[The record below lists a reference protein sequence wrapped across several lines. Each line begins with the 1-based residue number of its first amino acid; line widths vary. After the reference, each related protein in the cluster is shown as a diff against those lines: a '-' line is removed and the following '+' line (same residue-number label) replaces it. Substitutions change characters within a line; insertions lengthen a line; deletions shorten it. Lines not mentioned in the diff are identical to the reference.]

1 MWFTVAFITYPIA
14 LLLVY
19 KACKNYKSN
28 GNRRLFFAC
37 LIFITPMILLVF
49 ERNNLKEINSELN
62 GIYISSN
69 DTLFINNN
77 RFVLKGN
84 LNKTIGNWE
93 LLNKDELSII
103 LKDEK
108 EKTIEL
114 KIIYEKGKI
123 KLADKTKTYTKLDII

>member
-19 KACKNYKSN
+19 KAYKNYKSN

-93 LLNKDELSII
+93 LLNQDELSII